1 MSTALY
7 LGIGGTVLLLI
18 IIVVVVM
25 MSDKKGDDKKEEKE
39 TTDKSS
45 STQQPSTQQPS
56 TQQAEILN
64 IPSAPESKPAWFVP
78 AANPQP
84 VYHDY
89 EIKHKNSG
97 KCVDIAGASK
107 DNEANINLYDCH
119 GDWNQKFQFKP
130 ELNGKFYNDGSNKC
144 WNVWGGAAE
153 GNTVKQYDCTDGSN
167 TQFEYDQKQRF
178 RLKAHNDLCIG
189 VENYNNGTSLK
200 LQKCSDDEKQKWVSK
215 S

>member
-7 LGIGGTVLLLI
+7 LGIGGVLLLI
-18 IIVVVVM
+18 IIIVAYTM
-25 MSDKKGDDKKEEKE
+25 MSGKKEEKE
-39 TTDKSS
+39 TTEESS

-56 TQQAEILN
+56 TQQQAETLN
-64 IPSAPESKPAWFVP
+64 VPSAPESKPAWFAP

-84 VYHDY
+84 AYHNYD
-89 EIKHKNSG
+89 IKPKNSG
-97 KCVDIAGASK
+97 KCVDIARASK
-107 DNEANINLYDCH
+107 GNEADIHLWDCH

-189 VENYNNGTSLK
+189 VENYNNGTILK
-200 LQKCSDDEKQKWVSK
+200 LQKCSDDEKQKWVSPQA
-215 S
+215 